1 MKCSTQAWSRCRSWM
16 LRDRSPRGVTYT
28 PYLYI
33 FFKSRYF
40 KYCPSIRRRK
50 ITSLDLIIRISRIGS
65 AFNITLVGWPKIKDS
80 NAYWRAWRK
89 KHQGHRIEG
98 RERYQ
103 LDPQGEI
110 LSKNAS
116 KKPWSP
122 AFSDG
127 ECFLAEMLR
136 QSHRSLGIIQYG
148 FWLESAL
155 QIGRKLHDSRT
166 G

>member
-1 MKCSTQAWSRCRSWM
+1 M

-28 PYLYI
+28 PNLHI

-50 ITSLDLIIRISRIGS
+50 ITSLDLIIRISGIGS
-65 AFNITLVGWPKIKDS
+65 VSNITLVGWPEIKDS
-80 NAYWRAWRK
+80 NAHWRTWRK
-89 KHQGHRIEG
+89 KHQGQRIEG

-103 LDPQGEI
+103 LDSQGEI

-122 AFSDG
+122 ASSDG
-127 ECFLAEMLR
+127 ECFLAENK
-136 QSHRSLGIIQYG
+136 SKGKCHRSLGIIYYG
-148 FWLESAL
+148 FWSEAVL
-155 QIGRKLHDSRT
+155 QIGRKLYDSRT